1 MCVHAGALASF
12 TFDKD
17 GCGVCM
23 DLKHNAVIERFIPH
37 AKAVTAA
44 ELDEENGVL
53 LTGSADFN
61 ACLWKMYLSPQE
73 RAE

>member
-1 MCVHAGALASF
+1 MCIHARAFTSF

-23 DLKHNAVIERFIPH
+23 DLKHNSVIERFIPH
-37 AKAVTAA
+37 AKAVTEA
-44 ELDEENGVL
+44 ELDEESGVL
-53 LTGSADFN
+53 LTASADFT

-73 RAE
+73 CAE

>member
-1 MCVHAGALASF
+1 
-12 TFDKD
+12 
-17 GCGVCM
+17 M